1 MAINFPNS
9 PNVND
14 THTAN
19 DITWKWDGTT
29 WKVGITTINAATI
42 PGIST
47 SGTSYFYDLDVAH
60 NVSVGSSVT
69 ASTLFGD
76 GAGITNISGTVGP
89 TGPSGAPG
97 PAGAAGPIGPS
108 GSPGTP
114 GQDGPAGA
122 DGPTGPTGPVGP
134 SGGPPG
140 PTGPAG
146 PAGADG
152 PTGPIG
158 PTGPQGAAPSSN
170 KIIPVAYAH
179 IRNTSSGVGVGM
191 TYSAYDNS
199 SGDQNFYFD
208 STLSDSVYYVL
219 SEREQY
225 DTHTVSILSK
235 TAAGFTARWLDNSG
249 TSPLSPATFP
259 GVLIVYASDPTQIVG
274 GDGPPGPPG
283 PAGGPTGPAGV
294 DGPPGPPGTPGSNGS
309 PGPAGPPG
317 SGGGSGGTT
326 GSGSWTA
333 GSGTAENIDSIAVS
347 NVTAEYLLYF
357 YDSGTTSRQSQK
369 VILMNDGSTAYSQEY
384 GVVFDSDLIVNV
396 GVTISGGNMI
406 LQATPDG
413 SGYNGNTIEYKWLRN
428 ELS

>member
-76 GAGITNISGTVGP
+76 GAGITNISGTTGP
-89 TGPSGAPG
+89 TGPAGAPG

-108 GSPGTP
+108 GSPGN
-114 GQDGPAGA
+114 DGPAGVDGPA
-122 DGPTGPTGPVGP
+122 GPPGPPGPAGGPTGPTGPVGAP
-134 SGGPPG
+134 GPAGGTGPDGPPG
-140 PTGPAG
+140 PPGT
-146 PAGADG
+146 
-152 PTGPIG
+152 
-158 PTGPQGAAPSSN
+158 APSSTQ
-170 KIIPVAYAH
+170 IIPTAYAYV
-179 IRNTSSGVGVGM
+179 NSNNAGTGTNMSWG
-191 TYSAYDNS
+191 AYNS
-199 SGDQNFYFD
+199 SNGDMQFTFTSVLTD
-208 STLSDSVYYVL
+208 SNYYVL
-219 SEREQY
+219 AEREQY
-225 DTHTVSILSK
+225 DTHTVSIMNK
-235 TAAGFTARWLDNSG
+235 TASGFTARWLDNSG
-249 TSPLSPATFP
+249 TAPLAPQTFG
-259 GVLIVYASDPTQIVG
+259 GVLIVYESTPTKIVG

-283 PAGGPTGPAGV
+283 PAGGPTGPT
-294 DGPPGPPGTPGSNGS
+294 GPTGPSGT

-326 GSGSWTA
+326 GSGQWVA
-333 GSGTAENIDSIAVS
+333 GAGTAENIDSIAVS

-357 YDSGTTSRQSQK
+357 YDSGSSSRQSQK
-369 VILMNDGSTAYSQEY
+369 VILMNDGTTAYSQEY
-384 GVVFDSDLIVNV
+384 GVVFDNDLIVNV
-396 GVTISGGNMI
+396 GVTVSSGNMI